1 MEFNRFSRLRGRKL
15 KRTNTYFC
23 GVEPDQVERVEV
35 ERGIGAV
42 EDGPSAELGGGEAG
56 DYDARELGGVA
67 GELTGAGDGGLED
80 EKDQEES
87 GG

>member
-1 MEFNRFSRLRGRKL
+1 MEFIRFPMLRERTMKI
-15 KRTNTYFC
+15 TNTYFR

-42 EDGPSAELGGGEAG
+42 EDGPGAELGGGEAG

-67 GELTGAGDGGLED
+67 GELTGAGDRALEED
-80 EKDQEES
+80 EEES